1 MKVLICFQ
9 WRKCVNSQE
18 YKPGLIFGLA
28 ILKSLLECS
37 FLVFCWL
44 TELGDGERE
53 AGLLDVSGLWPAGNK
68 KHYNLVCT
76 KRRVSVTYQHIIIKI
91 YIVFWAKEV

>member
-1 MKVLICFQ
+1 MKVLICYH

-68 KHYNLVCT
+68 KHYNLV
-76 KRRVSVTYQHIIIKI
+76 YQKKSHLST
-91 YIVFWAKEV
+91 